1 MASFYKENISK
12 VIAEEE
18 NLWKSCTWTRKSDKA
33 SCSIEAV
40 DEWVTNISKCDSSI
54 TGRPSGVVITG
65 SDRRVCEILI
75 QEALLIDD
83 GTWTC
88 RMEKCKTMKNGGCAH
103 RYSSSCLGESDVHV
117 EV

>member
-1 MASFYKENISK
+1 M
-12 VIAEEE
+12 IAEEE
-18 NLWKSCTWTRKSDKA
+18 NLWKSCTWTRESDKA

-83 GTWTC
+83 GIWTC

-103 RYSSSCLGESDVHV
+103 KHSSSCFGESDVYV
-117 EV
+117 KV